1 MTTYRVK
8 IPVYFISCDS
18 DDISC
23 AFDGISCDPVLVSG
37 KRKRDILSISAI
49 AIRLSFIN
57 WVDERC
63 CGDTNWNIVIILCN

>member
-57 WVDERC
+57 
-63 CGDTNWNIVIILCN
+63 